1 VGHHRGAR
9 YFDAARLGILIF
21 LAEDAMVSSIPE
33 GTAVTSLVPVR
44 TRALLPPHDDLW
56 GALGPALP
64 PLEEGD
70 VVAITSKVVAIHQGR
85 CVAADTVADK
95 EDLVAREA
103 DRWIPK
109 ASSKYGITLAIK
121 GGTLI
126 ASAGIDAS
134 NARDHYV
141 LWPSDPWGAARE
153 ICLRFRQAHSVSRL
167 GVILTDSHCIPLRRG
182 TVGISIS
189 CFGFEP
195 LFDYR
200 GRPDIFG
207 RPLEVTM
214 SNQADAMAAA
224 AVGLMGEGAECIPAV
239 VIRSWPGLTFSDTDH
254 SEKFLIPPDEDI
266 FAPLLA
272 PLINRS

>member
-1 VGHHRGAR
+1 MA
-9 YFDAARLGILIF
+9 
-21 LAEDAMVSSIPE
+21 SSNP
-33 GTAVTSLVPVR
+33 VTSLIPVK
-44 TRALLPPHDDLW
+44 TRALLPPQDDLW
-56 GALGPALP
+56 DALDPALP
-64 PLEEGD
+64 QLQDGD

-85 CVAADTVADK
+85 CVAANSVRDK
-95 EDLVAREA
+95 EELVAREA
-103 DRWIPK
+103 DSWIPK

-141 LWPSDPWGAARE
+141 LWPSDPWGAARD
-153 ICLRFRQAHSVSRL
+153 ITVRLSQKHGLSRL
-167 GVILTDSHCIPLRRG
+167 GVVLTDSHCIPLRRG

-189 CFGFEP
+189 CFGFDP

-214 SNQADAMAAA
+214 SNQADAIAAA
-224 AVGLMGEGAECIPAV
+224 SVGLMGEGAECIPAV
-239 VIRSWPGLTFSDTDH
+239 VVRNWPGLTYSKADH
-254 SEKFLIPPDEDI
+254 SRAFLIPPDEDI

-272 PLINRS
+272 PLISRG

>member
-1 VGHHRGAR
+1 MTSPT
-9 YFDAARLGILIF
+9 AATTLI
-21 LAEDAMVSSIPE
+21 
-33 GTAVTSLVPVR
+33 PVR
-44 TRALLPPHDDLW
+44 TRPLLPPQDDLW
-56 GALGPALP
+56 NALDPALP
-64 PLEEGD
+64 PLHEGD
-70 VVAITSKVVAIHQGR
+70 VLAVTSKVVAIHQGR
-85 CVAADTVADK
+85 CVAANTVADK
-95 EDLVAREA
+95 EELVAREA
-103 DRWIPK
+103 EHWLPR

-121 GGTLI
+121 GNTLI

-134 NARDHYV
+134 NARGHYV
-141 LWPSDPWGAARE
+141 LWPSDPWGAARD
-153 ICLRFRQAHSVSRL
+153 IAIRLKAKHGLSRL
-167 GVILTDSHCIPLRRG
+167 GVVLTDSHCIPLRRG

-214 SNQADAMAAA
+214 SNQADAMTAA

-239 VIRSWPGLTFSDTDH
+239 IIRNWPGLTFSDADH
-254 SEKFLIPPDEDI
+254 RKDFLIPPDEDI

-272 PLINRS
+272 PLIGS

>member
-1 VGHHRGAR
+1 MG
-9 YFDAARLGILIF
+9 
-21 LAEDAMVSSIPE
+21 SSISE
-33 GTAVTSLVPVR
+33 RAAIITLIPVK
-44 TRALLPPHDDLW
+44 TRPLLPPRDDLW
-56 GALGPALP
+56 NALDPVLP
-64 PLEEGD
+64 PLQDGD

-85 CVAADTVADK
+85 CVPTDAVADK
-95 EDLVAREA
+95 EELVAREA
-103 DRWIPK
+103 EAWIPK

-121 GGTLI
+121 GSTLI

-134 NARDHYV
+134 NASGHYV

-153 ICLRFRQAHSVSRL
+153 IAVRLRQKHALSRL

-189 CFGFEP
+189 CSGFEP

-200 GRPDIFG
+200 GQPDIFG

-239 VIRSWPGLTFSDTDH
+239 VVRNWPGLISSDADH
-254 SEKFLIPPDEDI
+254 RNSFLIPADEDI

-272 PLINRS
+272 PLISRS

>member
-1 VGHHRGAR
+1 MTSPT
-9 YFDAARLGILIF
+9 AATTLI
-21 LAEDAMVSSIPE
+21 
-33 GTAVTSLVPVR
+33 PVR
-44 TRALLPPHDDLW
+44 TRPLLPPQDDLW
-56 GALGPALP
+56 DALDAALP
-64 PLEEGD
+64 PLHEGD
-70 VVAITSKVVAIHQGR
+70 VLAITSKVVAIHQGR
-85 CVAADTVADK
+85 CVAAHAVADK
-95 EDLVAREA
+95 EELVAREA
-103 DRWIPK
+103 EHWLPK

-121 GGTLI
+121 GNTLI

-134 NARDHYV
+134 NARGHYV
-141 LWPSDPWGAARE
+141 LWPSDPWGAARD
-153 ICLRFRQAHSVSRL
+153 IVVRLKAKHGLSRL

-239 VIRSWPGLTFSDTDH
+239 IIRGWPGLTFSDADH
-254 SEKFLIPPDEDI
+254 RKDFLIPPDEDI

-272 PLINRS
+272 PLIGS

>member
-1 VGHHRGAR
+1 M
-9 YFDAARLGILIF
+9 L
-21 LAEDAMVSSIPE
+21 SSIAK
-33 GTAVTSLVPVR
+33 GAAATSLIPVR
-44 TRALLPPHDDLW
+44 TRALVPPRDDLW
-56 GALGPALP
+56 DALDPALP
-64 PLEEGD
+64 PLQDGD
-70 VVAITSKVVAIHQGR
+70 IVAITSKVVAIHQGR
-85 CVAADTVADK
+85 CVAVDAVKDK
-95 EDLVAREA
+95 EELVAREA
-103 DRWIPK
+103 EAWIPK

-121 GGTLI
+121 GSTLI

-134 NARDHYV
+134 NASGHYV

-153 ICLRFRQAHSVSRL
+153 IAVRLRQKQVLSRL

-239 VIRSWPGLTFSDTDH
+239 VVRNWPGLTFSDADH
-254 SEKFLIPPDEDI
+254 RHSFLIPADEDI

-272 PLINRS
+272 PLINRN

>member
-1 VGHHRGAR
+1 VGYHRGAR
-9 YFDAARLGILIF
+9 HIAP
-21 LAEDAMVSSIPE
+21 LAWAFSISTEDATMSPGRATTLIPIN
-33 GTAVTSLVPVR
+33 
-44 TRALLPPHDDLW
+44 TRPLLPPQDDL
-56 GALGPALP
+56 GDALDPALP
-64 PLEEGD
+64 RLEEGD
-70 VVAITSKVVAIHQGR
+70 ILAITSKVVAIHQGR
-85 CVAADTVADK
+85 CVPVDAVANK
-95 EDLVAREA
+95 EELVAREA
-103 DRWIPK
+103 EHWLPK

-121 GGTLI
+121 GSTLI

-134 NARDHYV
+134 NARGHYV
-141 LWPSDPWGAARE
+141 LWPSDPWGAARD
-153 ICLRFRQAHSVSRL
+153 IAIRLKAKHGLNRF

-189 CFGFEP
+189 CFGFAP
-195 LFDYR
+195 LLDYR

-239 VIRSWPGLTFSDTDH
+239 IIRNWPGLTFSDTDH
-254 SEKFLIPPDEDI
+254 RDRFLIPADEDI

-272 PLINRS
+272 PLIGS